1 MNNLN
6 TEQRNILKKALG
18 VKGELRQ
25 FRRFIQEEIIDKG
38 YIEYLSDEN
47 FIEEM
52 TKIDKRFKI
61 SIDYLNE
68 KRENDIS
75 EYFKD
80 KDGNLIISE
89 KELNTIPIDR
99 KDRYVYAK
107 KMEEEEKFDFA
118 KRIYKSIIDLGPDKT
133 TKFYEKYKDDRNVKE
148 EDIKGSTYYQS
159 ICSYYLCKVKNGERL
174 TEKEKKE
181 VNKLLK
187 EDKIVIKEVLN
198 EGADIE
204 FILSI
209 LGEEIDIDKL
219 EKEILPNIREDNEGK
234 LGEEKGEIK
243 GAPKTFYTSA
253 ELLEIFKGL
262 GDIRKVTLGKEGLDG
277 FILFTYDNLTIA
289 EKFFKKD
296 DCGDMIKDRAATYL
310 IHKKARLDLE
320 EATKG
325 QLVEKKNQERHKK
338 PGEELILSN
347 NHTPGYRK
355 NLKKSYDSLD
365 KIEFNKKTGKIKVT
379 GRKIREP
386 RKNTNGKVTR
396 GKVSRGKV
404 SKRKGT
410 ERNTKKKVQEQD
422 IQEQGT
428 QVMESSEEPMKEGLM
443 KPEDKE
449 PLLLDENGLQENE
462 IGRTDSSD
470 LGEGEDLKINE
481 QSEEVEAFSTSR
493 RLIELTDEIGEADE
507 KENDLINELNSLA
520 EQKKELDEQMNK
532 YKNDLS
538 EKIGQNLS
546 TQDKRAIIKK
556 QIETLENIREKHRE
570 TMQLEEECK
579 RKIEENSKRR
589 KQLQEEFNT
598 LLNGDGVDGR

>member
-1 MNNLN
+1 MFL
-6 TEQRNILKKALG
+6 
-18 VKGELRQ
+18 V
-25 FRRFIQEEIIDKG
+25 
-38 YIEYLSDEN
+38 
-47 FIEEM
+47 
-52 TKIDKRFKI
+52 
-61 SIDYLNE
+61 
-68 KRENDIS
+68 
-75 EYFKD
+75 
-80 KDGNLIISE
+80 
-89 KELNTIPIDR
+89 
-99 KDRYVYAK
+99 
-107 KMEEEEKFDFA
+107 
-118 KRIYKSIIDLGPDKT
+118 
-133 TKFYEKYKDDRNVKE
+133 
-148 EDIKGSTYYQS
+148 
-159 ICSYYLCKVKNGERL
+159 
-174 TEKEKKE
+174 
-181 VNKLLK
+181 LL
-187 EDKIVIKEVLN
+187 
-198 EGADIE
+198 
-204 FILSI
+204 
-209 LGEEIDIDKL
+209 
-219 EKEILPNIREDNEGK
+219 
-234 LGEEKGEIK
+234 
-243 GAPKTFYTSA
+243 
-253 ELLEIFKGL
+253 
-262 GDIRKVTLGKEGLDG
+262 
-277 FILFTYDNLTIA
+277 LFTYDNLTIA

-462 IGRTDSSD
+462 IGKTDSSD
-470 LGEGEDLKINE
+470 LGKEEDLKINE